1 MSAVTRRNLLIA
13 GALISMGLFSLAG
26 CTLEAE
32 RQWYKP
38 NQDISAAELKR
49 LLQRDYAECTKNRVL
64 DESCMRQRGW
74 VSLSGD
80 REPPARPQPT
90 PKGGGPKY

>member
-1 MSAVTRRNLLIA
+1 
-13 GALISMGLFSLAG
+13 MGLFLLTG

-38 NQDISAAELKR
+38 NQDYTAVELR
-49 LLQRDYAECTKNRVL
+49 RDYAECTKNRVL

-80 REPPARPQPT
+80 REPPARPQQPT
-90 PKGGGPKY
+90 GKSAPRY

>member
-1 MSAVTRRNLLIA
+1 MSAVTRRTLLIA

-26 CTLEAE
+26 CALEPE

-49 LLQRDYAECTKNRVL
+49 LLQRDYAECSKNRVL
-64 DESCMRQRGW
+64 DESCMHQRGW

-80 REPPARPQPT
+80 REPPARPQQPAGKSA
-90 PKGGGPKY
+90 PRY

>member
-1 MSAVTRRNLLIA
+1 MSAVTRRNLLFA
-13 GALISMGLFSLAG
+13 GALASMGLFLLTG

-38 NQDISAAELKR
+38 NQDYTAVELR
-49 LLQRDYAECTKNRVL
+49 RDYAECTKNRVL

-80 REPPARPQPT
+80 REQPVRPPQS

>member
-1 MSAVTRRNLLIA
+1 MSAVTRRNRLFA
-13 GALISMGLFSLAG
+13 GALASIALFSVTE
-26 CTLEAE
+26 CTLEPD

-49 LLQRDYAECTKNRVL
+49 LLQRDYAECSKNRVL

-80 REPPARPQPT
+80 REPPARPQQPT
-90 PKGGGPKY
+90 GKSAPRY

>member
-1 MSAVTRRNLLIA
+1 MSAVTRRTLLFA

-26 CTLEAE
+26 CALEPE

-49 LLQRDYAECTKNRVL
+49 LLQRDYAECSKNRVL
-64 DESCMRQRGW
+64 DESCMRQRSW

-80 REPPARPQPT
+80 RESPARPQQPAGKSA
-90 PKGGGPKY
+90 PRY